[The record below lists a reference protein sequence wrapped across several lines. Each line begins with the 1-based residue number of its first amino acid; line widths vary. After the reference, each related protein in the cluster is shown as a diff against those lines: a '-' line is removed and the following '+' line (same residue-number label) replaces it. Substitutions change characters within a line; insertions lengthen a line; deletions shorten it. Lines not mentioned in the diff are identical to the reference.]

1 MHGGQQETTKS
12 NQEVTVTQTRVVT
25 AQVGRHGQMLEIL
38 GAKASS
44 LAEEIHTG
52 IKRKRLKGIGL
63 STGRMSLPPKGTRD
77 GAPDT
82 AAG

>member
-1 MHGGQQETTKS
+1 MAS
-12 NQEVTVTQTRVVT
+12 IRCW
-25 AQVGRHGQMLEIL
+25 RYS